1 MDKSGIAFWVLVA
14 LIVLTLYFV
23 GGGRAVLW
31 GVWIA
36 GIVLALIMGPMT
48 AHAEM
53 SIDGKSLREKLLLDA
68 FLVVIIAVVA
78 FLIGQFVF
86 RLF

>member
-1 MDKSGIAFWVLVA
+1 MDKSGIAFWGLVA
-14 LIVLTLYFV
+14 LIGLTLYFA

-36 GIVLALIMGPMT
+36 GIVLALIMAPVT

-53 SIDGKSLREKLLLDA
+53 SIKGKSLREKLLVDG
-68 FLVVIIAVVA
+68 FLLVIIAVIAYVIGHFA
-78 FLIGQFVF
+78 FK
-86 RLF
+86 LF